1 VTETAVDRA
10 CRLRRK
16 AEELRNLA
24 RGVKSL
30 EVRATL
36 LCLAEDYER
45 LSQHT
50 ERFAPANRE
59 RIRVFG

>member
-1 VTETAVDRA
+1 MTETAVDRA

-16 AEELRNLA
+16 AEELRDLA
-24 RGVKSL
+24 RSVKSF

-50 ERFAPANRE
+50 ERFAPANRD
-59 RIRVFG
+59 RACAFG